1 MTTLPFLSS
10 ATLYDV
16 GELKIQFES
25 DVVRS
30 RNLGS
35 ILAQELQF
43 DNTNKIRIGTT
54 ISELCRN
61 IVEHADH
68 GTLQFYIA
76 SRRRDS
82 DGVVLVF
89 RDNGKGIE
97 ELESIE
103 GGSFKS
109 SKGMGI
115 GLMGSQRLMD
125 HFHIET
131 GKNGTTITVAK
142 WLPKYISLLEV
153 EKIQQI
159 QSAFLK
165 TLERG
170 DSSMVDTINAQNN
183 ELFYLLKELQERN
196 AQIES
201 INHELEETNRG
212 ILALNRE
219 LENKAATIEK
229 AMKEAKS
236 ANQAKSEFLANMS
249 HEIRT
254 PMNGIIGMLELVLPS
269 NLNMEQYQFLK
280 MAKDSADILLD
291 LINDI
296 LDFSKIEAGQLELE
310 HIDFNL
316 SELVET
322 VTDVVIQQ
330 VEAKG
335 LELNLFIK
343 PNVPQFIIGDPT
355 RLRQIITN
363 LLGNAIKFTNAGE
376 ITITVDFVENEKN
389 KEPND
394 KRLELMFS
402 VKDTGLGIP
411 LDRQKSIFE
420 SFSQADSSTT
430 RKFGGTGLG
439 LSICKQLVHL
449 MDGDIWVHSE
459 PDIGSTFSFTACFEN
474 SEKNR
479 DTVNNLPKKL
489 AKLNVLAVDDNE
501 TNRVII
507 REMLKA
513 YDINTVLFEDPADAF
528 DHFINQEKNI
538 YQLII
543 TDYQMPGMTGYDLL
557 KKIRETSQ
565 IPAVVLT
572 SVGAWGEKKL
582 FKELGKVAYM
592 TKPVKKSL
600 FIDNIIGVLG
610 IAAKNEQK
618 KIKDDQE
625 TKLDKLKKIH
635 KEINILLAEDNLI
648 NQRVAV
654 AFIKKTGFKIDIAS
668 NGKEALLATRNKKYD
683 LVLMDVQ
690 MPKMD
695 GLEATIEIRKENS
708 AKDLPIVAMTANA
721 MKGDREKCLAAGMND
736 YLSKPIK
743 PTELY
748 IALETWLIH
757 NE

>member
-10 ATLYDV
+10 ATLYNV

-61 IVEHADH
+61 IIEHADF
-68 GTLQFYIA
+68 GTLHFFIA
-76 SRRRDS
+76 SRKRDS
-82 DGVVLVF
+82 DGIVLIF
-89 RDNGKGIE
+89 KDNGKGIE
-97 ELESIE
+97 NLQSIE

-125 HFHIET
+125 DFHIET
-131 GKNGTTITVAK
+131 GKNGTIITAAK
-142 WLPKYISLLEV
+142 WLPKYVSLLEN
-153 EKIQQI
+153 EKIQKI

-170 DSSMVDTINAQNN
+170 DESMVDTINAQNN

-229 AMKEAKS
+229 AMEEAKS

-254 PMNGIIGMLELVLPS
+254 PMNGIIGMLELVLPT

-280 MAKDSADILLD
+280 MAKDSADVLLD

-310 HIDFNL
+310 NIDFNIN
-316 SELVET
+316 ELVET
-322 VTDVVIQQ
+322 VTDVIIQQ

-355 RLRQIITN
+355 RLRQILTN
-363 LLGNAIKFTNAGE
+363 LLGNAIKFTSTGE
-376 ITITVDFVENEKN
+376 ITITVELADSAKN
-389 KEPND
+389 KDPNEEH
-394 KRLELMFS
+394 LELKFS

-411 LDRQKSIFE
+411 LDRQQSIFD
-420 SFSQADSSTT
+420 SFSQADTSTT

-449 MDGDIWVHSE
+449 MDGDIWVTSE
-459 PDIGSTFSFTACFEN
+459 PGKGSNFSFTALFEM
-474 SEKNR
+474 SEKNKEI
-479 DTVNNLPKKL
+479 NLTLPEKL
-489 AKLNVLAVDDNE
+489 AKINVLAVDDNE
-501 TNRVII
+501 TNRIII

-513 YDINTVLFEDPADAF
+513 YGIHTVLFENPINALN
-528 DHFINQEKNI
+528 HFLSQKEDY

-543 TDYQMPGMTGYDLL
+543 TDYQMPDMTGYDLL
-557 KKIRETSQ
+557 KKIRESSQ

-592 TKPVKKSL
+592 TKPVKQSL
-600 FIDNIIGVLG
+600 FIENIIGVLG
-610 IAAKNEQK
+610 IAAKNKQK
-618 KIKDDQE
+618 VMKNEKE
-625 TKLDKLKKIH
+625 SHLDKLKKLS
-635 KEINILLAEDNLI
+635 KEIHILLAEDNMI

-654 AFIKKTGFKIDIAS
+654 AFIKKTGFNIDIAS
-668 NGKEALLATRNKKYD
+668 NGQEALMATRSKNYD
-683 LVLMDVQ
+683 LILMDVQ
-690 MPKMD
+690 MPTMD
-695 GLEATIEIRKENS
+695 GLEATKEIRKENS

-721 MKGDREKCLAAGMND
+721 MKGDREKCIAVGMND

-743 PTELY
+743 PAELY
-748 IALETWLIH
+748 TALETWLI
-757 NE
+757 NDA

>member
-1 MTTLPFLSS
+1 
-10 ATLYDV
+10 V

-61 IVEHADH
+61 IIEHAGNGILH
-68 GTLQFYIA
+68 LYIA
-76 SRRRDS
+76 SRKRDS
-82 DGVVLVF
+82 DGIVLVF
-89 RDNGKGIE
+89 KDHGKGIE

-125 HFHIET
+125 HFHIDT
-131 GKNGTTITVAK
+131 SDSGTTIIVAK
-142 WLPKYISLLEV
+142 WLPKYFTLLDV
-153 EKIQQI
+153 EKIKKI

-219 LENKAATIEK
+219 LENKATTIEK
-229 AMKEAKS
+229 AMEEAKS

-254 PMNGIIGMLELVLPS
+254 PMNGIIGMLELVLPT

-280 MAKDSADILLD
+280 MAKDSADVLLD

-310 HIDFNL
+310 NIDFNL
-316 SELVET
+316 NELVET

-330 VEAKG
+330 VESKG

-343 PNVPQFIIGDPT
+343 PKVPQFIIGDPT
-355 RLRQIITN
+355 RLRQILTN
-363 LLGNAIKFTNAGE
+363 LLGNAIKFTNEGE
-376 ITITVDFVENEKN
+376 ITITVDFVDSEQN
-389 KEPND
+389 KKPDDEFI
-394 KRLELMFS
+394 ELMFS
-402 VKDTGLGIP
+402 VKDTGMGIP
-411 LDRQKSIFE
+411 LERQQAIFD
-420 SFSQADSSTT
+420 SFSQADTSTT

-439 LSICKQLVHL
+439 LSICKQLAQL

-459 PDIGSTFSFTACFEN
+459 PGQGSTFSFTVKFKK
-474 SEKNR
+474 SEKNNE
-479 DTVNNLPKKL
+479 VNMSLPEKL

-507 REMLKA
+507 REMLKT
-513 YDINTVLFEDPADAF
+513 YEINTVLFENPVHALK
-528 DHFINQEKNI
+528 HFKSQKRDY

-543 TDYQMPGMTGYDLL
+543 TDYHMPDMTGYDML
-557 KKIRETSQ
+557 KEIRKTSQ

-592 TKPVKKSL
+592 TKPVKQSL

-618 KIKDDQE
+618 RMKENSESNLDKIK
-625 TKLDKLKKIH
+625 KLDKNIQ
-635 KEINILLAEDNLI
+635 ILLAEDNII
-648 NQRVAV
+648 NQKVAI
-654 AFIKKTGFKIDIAS
+654 AFIKKTGFKIDIAA
-668 NGKEALLATRNKKYD
+668 NGKEALLATRNHNYD
-683 LVLMDVQ
+683 LILMDVQ
-690 MPKMD
+690 MPIMD
-695 GLEATIEIRKENS
+695 GLEATREIRKENS
-708 AKDLPIVAMTANA
+708 PKELPIIAMTANA
-721 MKGDREKCLAAGMND
+721 MKGDREKCLNAGMND

-743 PTELY
+743 PAELY
-748 IALETWLIH
+748 NALETWLI
-757 NE
+757 NDE